1 MPFRSPEVLDNFRE
15 GLIAGQDAGRSQD
28 FLYALGFAVGFL
40 WAALTQPVPAEER
53 EFARAARRA

>member
-15 GLIAGQDAGRSQD
+15 GLAAGQQAGRSRD

-40 WAALTQPVPAEER
+40 WAALSQPAEVEES
-53 EFARAARRA
+53 EFARAARVS